1 VAVDTPRGH
10 LAMLAQHS
18 ERALSPARDIGFQ
31 ASFKARYV
39 ELS

>member
-1 VAVDTPRGH
+1 MKLPRRKFLYVEQVLLH
-10 LAMLAQHS
+10 F
-18 ERALSPARDIGFQ
+18 RARDIGFR